1 MFVLIAG
8 LSQRGARFGFG
19 GHARRPSDHEDPD
32 SRETSRAAPAARRA
46 RGRGRAPHKTRRL
59 PSGMSHRVLGGLPT
73 LGAATLRRAQGMS
86 HRVLGRRHCR
96 MSYKVLDSPQTHAPK
111 KLEKSGQKSH
121 KLKALFKVTPK
132 QFKTY
137 GPCGFRSTAVQPG
150 VISWLD
156 IHESLSE
163 AGAVEVLV
171 F

>member
-1 MFVLIAG
+1 MRAIVEDACPQSVFVLIAG
-8 LSQRGARFGFG
+8 LSQRGARFGG
-19 GHARRPSDHEDPD
+19 GMHGVRLTTKTRI
-32 SRETSRAAPAARRA
+32 RGKRAVRAPPAARRA

-86 HRVLGRRHCR
+86 HRVLERRHCR

-137 GPCGFRSTAVQPG
+137 GPCGFRSTALRPG
-150 VISWLD
+150 VISWL
-156 IHESLSE
+156 EL
-163 AGAVEVLV
+163 
-171 F
+171 